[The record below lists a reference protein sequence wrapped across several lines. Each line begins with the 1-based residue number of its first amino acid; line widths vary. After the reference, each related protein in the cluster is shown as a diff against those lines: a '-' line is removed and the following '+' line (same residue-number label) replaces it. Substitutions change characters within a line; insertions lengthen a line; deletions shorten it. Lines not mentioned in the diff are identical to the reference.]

1 MRLLLATDYYP
12 PFIGGAQIQSR
23 VLAREL
29 HARGHEVSV
38 VTPWQ
43 KGIPEIRDD
52 DGVTVFGVR
61 QLRTLRWFEPRNFVQ
76 QHQPPFPDPV
86 SILAIRRIMRR
97 VHPDVVHSFG
107 WIGYSCA
114 VALAGRR
121 TPLVA
126 VARDYAYGC
135 ANRTLMRD
143 GRECSG
149 PALAKCVPCAGRN
162 YGAPRGWIAAL
173 GVLASRPLLRRRIDA
188 MHSISE
194 YVQLMMRRD
203 FLGGA
208 VVEDVVIHDIIETAG
223 PGAPSDALLDLLP
236 KEPFILFVGALR
248 RIKGIAELI
257 AAHACLNDPPPL
269 VLIGTVEPDTPS
281 IPASVTVIRDAP
293 HSVVMEAW
301 ERSLFGV
308 FPSQFP
314 EPLGTVV
321 CEGMSRGKPVI
332 GTAPGGHTDMIVD
345 GLTGLLVPRHDV
357 DALAAAMQ
365 RLIEDSSLRGRLGA
379 EARLRARDFTAA
391 ASIPRLEALYAR
403 LLGGSG

>member
-12 PFIGGAQIQSR
+12 PFIGGAQIQSQ

-52 DGVTVFGVR
+52 DGVSVYGIR
-61 QLRTLRWFEPRNFVQ
+61 QLRTLPWIEPRNFVQ

-86 SILAIRRIMRR
+86 SVLAIRRIVRR
-97 VHPDVVHSFG
+97 INPDVVHSFG
-107 WIGYSCA
+107 WIGYSCT

-149 PALAKCVPCAGRN
+149 PGLAKCLPCAGRN
-162 YGAPRGWIAAL
+162 YGRPRGWVAAL

-203 FLGGA
+203 FLRGA
-208 VVEDVVIHDIIETAG
+208 AVEEVVIHDMIETARVG
-223 PGAPSDALLDLLP
+223 SASDALLDLLP
-236 KEPFILFVGALR
+236 NEPFILFVGALR

-257 AAHACLNDPPPL
+257 AAHGCLNDPPPL
-269 VLIGTVEPDTPS
+269 VLIGTVEPDTPT
-281 IPASVTVIRDAP
+281 IPGNVAVLRDAP

-357 DALAAAMQ
+357 NALAAAMQ
-365 RLIEDSSLRGRLGA
+365 RLIDDSDLRGRLGA
-379 EARLRARDFTAA
+379 QARLRARDFTAA
-391 ASIPRLEALYAR
+391 TSIPRLEAMYAR
-403 LLGGSG
+403 LLGASR